1 MKADFVMKSSA
12 GIAENIRT
20 ARIRAGKSRAEAAA
34 HLALNP
40 AWYGD
45 LEQRD
50 GELAATL
57 TLLQGVALAELFGL
71 RLADLF
77 GETVPA
83 GERIA
88 LPDLPGRIRVHVA
101 ATGISLDVLEQQLG
115 WELGPFLEAPVQ
127 LATELP
133 IAFFQALADVL
144 GLHWLLLVPDD
155 AAAQR

>member
-1 MKADFVMKSSA
+1 M
-12 GIAENIRT
+12 IRS
-20 ARIRAGKSRAEAAA
+20 ARIRAGKSRSEAAA

-40 AWYGD
+40 AWYDD

-50 GELAATL
+50 GELAETL
-57 TLLQGVALAELFGL
+57 TLFQGVALAELFGL

-77 GETVPA
+77 GETMPA
-83 GERIA
+83 GERLA
-88 LPDLPGRIRVHVA
+88 LPDLPERIRAYVA
-101 ATGISLDVLEQQLG
+101 ATGISLDAFEEQLG

-133 IAFFQALADVL
+133 IAFFQALAGAL

-155 AAAQR
+155 AAA

>member
-1 MKADFVMKSSA
+1 MQTS
-12 GIAENIRT
+12 IAENIRN

-34 HLALNP
+34 HLALNT
-40 AWYGD
+40 AWYDD

-57 TLLQGVALAELFGL
+57 TLFQGVALAELFGL

-77 GETVPA
+77 GETVPT

-88 LPDLPGRIRVHVA
+88 LPDIPDHIRAHLA
-101 ATGISLDVLEQQLG
+101 ATGISLDQFEHLLG
-115 WELGPFLEAPVQ
+115 WELGPFLKAPVQ

-133 IAFFQALADVL
+133 IAFFQALAEVL
-144 GLHWLLLVPDD
+144 GLHWLLLVPD
-155 AAAQR
+155 APLPES

>member
-1 MKADFVMKSSA
+1 MQTA
-12 GIAENIRT
+12 GNIRS
-20 ARIRAGKSRAEAAA
+20 ARIRAGKSRAEVAA

-40 AWYGD
+40 AWYED

-57 TLLQGVALAELFGL
+57 TLFQGVALAELFGL

-83 GERIA
+83 GERVA
-88 LPDLPGRIRVHVA
+88 LPDLPERIRAHVA
-101 ATGISLDVLEQQLG
+101 ATGVSLDQFERRLG
-115 WELGPFLEAPVQ
+115 WELAPFMEAPVQ

-133 IAFFQALADVL
+133 IAFFQALAGNL

>member
-1 MKADFVMKSSA
+1 MQTAA

-20 ARIRAGKSRAEAAA
+20 ARIRAGKSRAEAAV

-40 AWYGD
+40 AWYDD

-50 GELAATL
+50 DELAATL
-57 TLLQGVALAELFGL
+57 TLFQGVALAEFLGL

-83 GERIA
+83 GERVA
-88 LPDLPGRIRVHVA
+88 LPDLPERIRAHVA
-101 ATGISLDVLEQQLG
+101 AKGMSLDVFEEQLG
-115 WELGPFLEAPVQ
+115 WELGSFMEAPVQ

-133 IAFFQALADVL
+133 MAFFQALADVL
-144 GLHWLLLVPDD
+144 GIHWLLLVPDD
-155 AAAQR
+155 AAD

>member
-1 MKADFVMKSSA
+1 MQTAA
-12 GIAENIRT
+12 NIRS

-40 AWYGD
+40 AWYDD

-57 TLLQGVALAELFGL
+57 TLFQGVALAELFGL

-77 GETVPA
+77 GEPVPA
-83 GERIA
+83 DEPVALLDLPERILA
-88 LPDLPGRIRVHVA
+88 HVA
-101 ATGISLDVLEQQLG
+101 AAGVSLDRFESQLG
-115 WELGPFLEAPVQ
+115 WELGPFMDAPVQ

-133 IAFFQALADVL
+133 IAFFQALAEAL
-144 GLHWLLLVPDD
+144 GVHWLLLVPD
-155 AAAQR
+155 APVPES

>member
-1 MKADFVMKSSA
+1 MQTST
-12 GIAENIRT
+12 AENIRS
-20 ARIRAGKSRAEAAA
+20 ARIRAGKTRAEAAA

-40 AWYGD
+40 AWYDD

-57 TLLQGVALAELFGL
+57 TLFQGVALAELFGL

-77 GETVPA
+77 GETMPP
-83 GERIA
+83 GERMA
-88 LPDLPGRIRVHVA
+88 LADLPERIRAHVA
-101 ATGISLDVLEQQLG
+101 AADITLDRFEQQLG
-115 WELGPFLEAPVQ
+115 WELEPLMEAPVQ

-133 IAFFQALADVL
+133 IAFFQALAGAL

-155 AAAQR
+155 AV